1 MGLSSGRYGITLE
14 DLKRREYSLNMRLL
28 LSLENHD
35 EAMQRDLEQQL
46 REVKG
51 QIDALQCGSRP

>member
-51 QIDALQCGSRP
+51 QIDALQCGNRP